1 VPTKIAIIC
10 DPGKFSA
17 KVQNFFVKNPH
28 PAMPYH
34 CGWTDGENLWDM
46 HTVFRKTT
54 LDRYASRDIYF
65 FDSPVEVTPEYL
77 DSMVGKRKYGYLD
90 VALYPLFQLLG
101 LNWWGTHCSEAVND
115 DLWMNGYRTPWIPYG
130 APPSPADL
138 LHWLEK

>member
-1 VPTKIAIIC
+1 MTKIAIIC

-28 PAMPYH
+28 PAYPYH
-34 CGWTDGENLWDM
+34 CAWLTDNAMYDM
-46 HTVFRKTT
+46 NWNFRKIGR
-54 LDRYASRDIYF
+54 LHYSGKDVRI
-65 FDSPVEVTPEYL
+65 FDSPVDIPEDYFEF
-77 DSMVGKRKYGYLD
+77 MVGKRAYGTMD
-90 VALYPLFQLLG
+90 VLFYPLLQMLG

-115 DLWMNGYRTPWIPYG
+115 DLWFAGYRTPWVPYG